1 MSEQD
6 HGQGLRQGFPLVPPM
21 QVATKCVCPRCGK
34 GPLFTQLLNMREKCE
49 SCGLDYKF
57 IDTGDGPAVFAIFI
71 LGFLMLG
78 LAMIAYFSYELPLW
92 VVYGAMFVITPIVA
106 IGLLRYLKAL
116 LIGLQY
122 RNKAELGRLAKD

>member
-1 MSEQD
+1 MDHPEQQTD
-6 HGQGLRQGFPLVPPM
+6 KRFPPVSPAT
-21 QVATKCVCPRCGK
+21 VAAKCVCPRCGR
-34 GPLFTQLLNMREKCE
+34 GPLFRQLLNMRESCDA
-49 SCGLDYKF
+49 CGLDYKF

-78 LAMIAYFSYELPLW
+78 AAMIAYFTYELPLW

-106 IGLLRYLKAL
+106 VGLLRYLKAL